1 VRKGE
6 ATGEPTEGFKESS
19 SRAGISK
26 GRPPCGGA
34 RATLCPGS
42 WTPCPWR
49 CSPCTRNTPIQT
61 PSLRQ
66 SVSLVFPC
74 GHKAS
79 FACLCSLPSVCH
91 WRRSRLCLLPLDGP
105 VGFARHR
112 CPTSSRAHPPYL
124 KTLRLYPVD
133 AAAQFRL
140 CLGLSNDSLVPL
152 IWLLRLH
159 PALRH

>member
-1 VRKGE
+1 ME
-6 ATGEPTEGFKESS
+6 HAQHF
-19 SRAGISK
+19 AL
-26 GRPPCGGA
+26 A
-34 RATLCPGS
+34 RGHLAPR
-42 WTPCPWR
+42 R

-91 WRRSRLCLLPLDGP
+91 WRRSRLCPPPPDGP
-105 VGFARHR
+105 AGFARHR
-112 CPTSSRAHPPYL
+112 CPTSSRAHP
-124 KTLRLYPVD
+124 LYPTTSRLHPVG
-133 AAAQFRL
+133 AAVQFRL
-140 CLGLSNDSLVPL
+140 CLVRNHSFSRQLLRQSNDSLVPL
-152 IWLLRLH
+152 IWLLRLP